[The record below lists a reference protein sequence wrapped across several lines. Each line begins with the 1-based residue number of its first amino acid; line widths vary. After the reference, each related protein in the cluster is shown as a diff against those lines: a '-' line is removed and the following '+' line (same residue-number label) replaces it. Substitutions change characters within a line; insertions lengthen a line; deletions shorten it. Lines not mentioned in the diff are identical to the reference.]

1 MKMEI
6 AWWDL
11 KGSPATVESLRRHLN
26 EDGVVHNWQAVE
38 GLREK
43 FWIADPD
50 GQRWGA
56 VMVWDGEQPAS
67 LPENLAASLVG
78 SPITHRDRFEVQATA
93 RGAGAVRTPDSAHRY
108 VVVDAFATRP
118 LSGNPVAVFFDAA
131 DLTDEQMQRIT
142 EAMNL
147 SEAVFLLPPKA
158 ADAEVRVRIFTPGD
172 EIPFAG
178 HPLLAA
184 AAAVALD
191 LGTDRLRFE
200 TQTGVVPFTVDRTP
214 AAQSGGGVAYVSME
228 QPIPVWEPYEHAEAL
243 LTALGITA
251 STLPV
256 DVYRSG
262 PRHVF
267 VGLPDAA
274 ALAGLRPGH
283 PALAAFPGMAA
294 TCFAPEGERW
304 HARMFSPADGAAED
318 AAPGSAAG
326 ALAVHLARY
335 GLVTYGKTVEIH
347 QGSRLGGRH
356 SVMFAEATVAG
367 SGEIDRVRVSG
378 HATVAAEGT
387 IHV

>member
-11 KGSPATVESLRRHLN
+11 KGSPATVESLRQHLN

-50 GQRWGA
+50 GERWGA

-67 LPENLAASLVG
+67 LPENRAASLVG

-93 RGAGAVRTPDSAHRY
+93 RGAGAVRIRDSSHRY
-108 VVVDAFATRP
+108 VVVDAFATQP
-118 LSGNPVAVFFDAA
+118 LSGTPVAVFFDAA
-131 DLTDEQMQRIT
+131 DLTDERMRRIAK
-142 EAMNL
+142 AMNL
-147 SEAVFLLPPKA
+147 SEVVFLLPPGA
-158 ADAEVRVRIFTPGD
+158 TDADVRARVFTPDAEL
-172 EIPFAG
+172 PFAG
-178 HPLLAA
+178 RPLLAA
-184 AAAVALD
+184 AVAVALD
-191 LGTDRLRFE
+191 LRTDRLRFE
-200 TQTGVVPFTVDRTP
+200 TRTGVVPFVVDRTP

-228 QPIPVWEPYEHAEAL
+228 QPIPVWEPYEHAGEL
-243 LTALGITA
+243 LDALGIAA

-256 DVYRSG
+256 DLYRDG

-267 VGLPDAA
+267 AGLPDAA
-274 ALAGLRPGH
+274 ALAGLRPDRR
-283 PALAAFPGMAA
+283 ALAAFPGTAA

-304 HARMFSPADGAAED
+304 HARVFSPAHGGAED
-318 AAPGSAAG
+318 ASAGSAAG

-335 GLVTYGKTVEIH
+335 GLVAYGKTVEIH
-347 QGSRLGGRH
+347 QGGHLGGRS

-367 SGEIDRVRVSG
+367 GGELDRVRVSG
-378 HATVAAEGT
+378 HGTVAAEGT